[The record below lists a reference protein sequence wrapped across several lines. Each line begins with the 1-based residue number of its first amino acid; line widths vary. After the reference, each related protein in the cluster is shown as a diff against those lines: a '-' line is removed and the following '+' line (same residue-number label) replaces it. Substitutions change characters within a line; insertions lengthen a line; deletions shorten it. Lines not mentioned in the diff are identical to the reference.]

1 MSVQKIIFRLSALYG
16 FGACLLVVMPSASA
30 FTFSQGGGSVTI
42 TAADINKTF
51 EINFNGNV
59 STQNVQGLSST
70 ATFTFLGFN
79 TIGSG
84 SNIKTEAKF
93 DIILSNTSSD
103 GITSRT
109 SALGFDVS
117 NTLLGIGNTN
127 TSGSTR
133 VSGLFTKDRSG
144 AFPNHFGDVDVCF
157 TNGNN
162 CKGGANGG
170 VSTGDKAAT
179 FSPILAFTGNV
190 SSFTLSNLGV
200 RYQSIN
206 GKSTID
212 NKTFN
217 GDSGTGRGYYIA
229 PPPPPKKVPEPA
241 TAAALG
247 LFAVGASQLKKKQ
260 PLLSVSI

>member
-1 MSVQKIIFRLSALYG
+1 MSVQKIIFRLSAIYG
-16 FGACLLVVMPSASA
+16 FGACLLAVMPSASA
-30 FTFSQGGGSVTI
+30 FTFSQSGDSVTI
-42 TAADINKTF
+42 GAADINKSF

-59 STQNVQGLSST
+59 NEKDVQGLSST
-70 ATFTFLGFN
+70 AIFKFLGFT

-93 DIILSNTSSD
+93 DITLSNTSSN

-109 SALGFDVS
+109 SALGFNVS
-117 NTLLGIGNTN
+117 SKLFGIEN
-127 TSGSTR
+127 TR

-144 AFPNHFGDVDVCF
+144 KFPNQFGDVDVCF

-162 CKGGANGG
+162 CNTGANGG
-170 VSTGDKAAT
+170 VTTGNTAI
-179 FSPILAFTGNV
+179 FSPILGFTGDV

-217 GDSGTGRGYYIA
+217 GASGTGRGYYIA

-241 TAAALG
+241 TAAAIC
-247 LFAVGASQLKKKQ
+247 LFAVGASRLKKKQ
-260 PLLSVSI
+260 PLLSV

>member
-16 FGACLLVVMPSASA
+16 FGACLLAVMPSASA
-30 FTFSQGGGSVTI
+30 FTFSQGGDSVTI

-59 STQNVQGLSST
+59 STQNVQGLSSK
-70 ATFTFLGFN
+70 ATFTFLGF
-79 TIGSG
+79 TTVG
-84 SNIKTEAKF
+84 SNTEAKF

-117 NTLLGIGNTN
+117 NTLLGIGNP
-127 TSGSTR
+127 SGSGNTR
-133 VSGLFTKDRSG
+133 VSGLFSNDRSG
-144 AFPNHFGDVDVCF
+144 EFPNQFGDVDVCF
-157 TNGNN
+157 TDGNS
-162 CKGGANGG
+162 CQGGKNGG
-170 VSTGDKAAT
+170 VSTDEKAT

-200 RYQSIN
+200 RYQSID
-206 GKSTID
+206 GTSTID